1 MDANSKA
8 GSEIITLSREELD
21 MFSDNNDGILQV
33 NIMGTWQHMME
44 DDNEKSAKRDKGAH
58 R

>member
-1 MDANSKA
+1 M
-8 GSEIITLSREELD
+8 
-21 MFSDNNDGILQV
+21 QV

-44 DDNEKSAKRDKGAH
+44 DDNEKSAKQDKGAH